1 LLFCQVVYFDN
12 IFIGG
17 GHETFKGKKRSYI
30 MDTLRKFPM
39 QKAYKT
45 KLATVPPVYRSRRRV
60 GLGLSVWRER
70 VVGVTEEPFRKNRAK

>member
-1 LLFCQVVYFDN
+1 
-12 IFIGG
+12 
-17 GHETFKGKKRSYI
+17 

-60 GLGLSVWRER
+60 GLGLSVRER
-70 VVGVTEEPFRKNRAK
+70 VVRVTEQPFRKNLTK

>member
-1 LLFCQVVYFDN
+1 
-12 IFIGG
+12 
-17 GHETFKGKKRSYI
+17 

-39 QKAYKT
+39 QKEYKT